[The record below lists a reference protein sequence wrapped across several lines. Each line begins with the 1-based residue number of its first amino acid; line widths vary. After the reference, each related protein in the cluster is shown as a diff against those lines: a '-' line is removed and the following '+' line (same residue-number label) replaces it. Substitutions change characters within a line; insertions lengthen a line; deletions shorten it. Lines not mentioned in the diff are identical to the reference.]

1 MRREAK
7 FAMHMLTIH
16 GAIQTV
22 CAKMGD
28 LPVSATTEQP
38 VKTACHGDTADKTCF
53 SNLRTFLLWQ
63 KQNKVDIKGKVK
75 HNYI

>member
-1 MRREAK
+1 MRHEAK

-22 CAKMGD
+22 CAKTGD

-53 SNLRTFLLWQ
+53 SNLRTFFCY
-63 KQNKVDIKGKVK
+63 GKSK
-75 HNYI
+75 TKSI